1 MWCGDMYEVSQL
13 GSIFF
18 ATLELNE
25 KRQRYCKTSER
36 WPESCLILCVCA
48 RACGHAALSMFVCLT
63 NDRLSGWI
71 GAMAAVM
78 ENTVVVIAVGLR
90 Q

>member
-25 KRQRYCKTSER
+25 KRQRYCMTSER
-36 WPESCLILCVCA
+36 WPESCLILCV
-48 RACGHAALSMFVCLT
+48 RAGMQPYQCLCVSQMT
-63 NDRLSGWI
+63 DSV
-71 GAMAAVM
+71 A
-78 ENTVVVIAVGLR
+78 GLV
-90 Q
+90 QWQQ

>member
-1 MWCGDMYEVSQL
+1 MPH
-13 GSIFF
+13 
-18 ATLELNE
+18 T
-25 KRQRYCKTSER
+25 
-36 WPESCLILCVCA
+36 VC
-48 RACGHAALSMFVCLT
+48 ACGHAALSMFVCLT

>member
-1 MWCGDMYEVSQL
+1 MHHTV
-13 GSIFF
+13 
-18 ATLELNE
+18 
-25 KRQRYCKTSER
+25 
-36 WPESCLILCVCA
+36 CVCV
-48 RACGHAALSMFVCLT
+48 RSGMQALLMFVCLT

>member
-1 MWCGDMYEVSQL
+1 MRKDKDTVRHLKGGPNHASY
-13 GSIFF
+13 
-18 ATLELNE
+18 
-25 KRQRYCKTSER
+25 
-36 WPESCLILCVCA
+36 CVCA
-48 RACGHAALSMFVCLT
+48 RGRAGMQALSMFVCLT